1 MTIKAMEDL
10 LRGMTFDFFG
20 SGNHKIELETLFTTK
35 NAIFLDVR
43 SRTEYES
50 IQLKLEHHVKS
61 LWIPIEELPD
71 RYNEIPIDSV
81 IGAFCTSGTRAAAAY
96 LYLQT
101 LGYKN
106 ARIIPGGYELITS
119 QLLPGKLYK
128 FIKSQPEKMK

>member
-1 MTIKAMEDL
+1 MAIKVMEDF
-10 LRGMTFDFFG
+10 LRSMTFDFFG
-20 SGNHKIELETLFTTK
+20 SGMHKIELETLFTTK

-50 IQLKLEHHVKS
+50 VQLKLEHHVKS

-71 RYNEIPIDSV
+71 RYKEIPGDAV

-106 ARIIPGGYELITS
+106 ARIIPGGYDLITS
-119 QLLPGKLYK
+119 QLLPGKLHK
-128 FIKSQPEKMK
+128 FIKSQSDKIK